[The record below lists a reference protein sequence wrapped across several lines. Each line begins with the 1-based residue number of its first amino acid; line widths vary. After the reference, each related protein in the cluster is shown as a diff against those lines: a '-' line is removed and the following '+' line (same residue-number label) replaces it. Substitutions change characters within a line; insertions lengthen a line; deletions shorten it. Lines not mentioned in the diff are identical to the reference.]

1 MWGDQFGEFV
11 CGYWGLKVKYSCNWN
26 TIAIRRNRHW
36 HIYLRSPPDPVRVI
50 TEYVPYGDLLGFLR
64 KSRGLQDNYYKDPD
78 IKPQS
83 SLRPKQ
89 LFGFAWDIANGMEF
103 LASEKVCMLW
113 DVNDT
118 MVSSYSLLKRRAKA
132 VPLACHVSG
141 RKCPLRCWDIIFLK
155 RFPSFEKSQ
164 FTTVGHWLSC
174 WKRTRK
180 YSIRHA
186 SRTLFYSFF

>member
-26 TIAIRRNRHW
+26 TIAIRRNCHW
-36 HIYLRSPPDPVRVI
+36 HIYLRSPPDPVMVI

-78 IKPQS
+78 SKPQS

-113 DVNDT
+113 DVNDA

-141 RKCPLRCWDIIFLK
+141 RKCPLRCWDQHYF
-155 RFPSFEKSQ
+155 S
-164 FTTVGHWLSC
+164 
-174 WKRTRK
+174 
-180 YSIRHA
+180 
-186 SRTLFYSFF
+186 